1 MRALRIVQKNVQIC
15 ENFVKDVIY
24 NRRHDAKARRLI
36 ALFKLLSIPFYTIVR
51 LRQKAYQKRWLHNQH
66 LGCMVI
72 VVGNLTVGGTGKTPI
87 VEKLAKSLR
96 DKGRNVGVLS
106 RGYKSKKESLLKKL
120 WHWILHAEPCPPKVV
135 SDGKSC
141 LLPYEIAGDEPL
153 LLAKNLKDICVV
165 VDKDRVKAG
174 QYAIQKFN
182 CDTLVLDDGFQYFP
196 LKGTFYILLVDATN
210 PFGNGHVLPRGIL
223 REPLEHM
230 QRAQFIFL
238 TKCDQVSPQR
248 LKTLERFIRH
258 YNKQAPILPCVHQP
272 KYLQQLNTN
281 HQLPLTK
288 LQGKK
293 VAALSGIAS
302 PKSFEKFLINTG
314 ATIVY
319 QENFLDH
326 HGYTD
331 FEIEEFVAHAKQAQA
346 HFLITT
352 EKDAMRI
359 KNTNFQ
365 IPFYFLRME
374 IEWVKGTE
382 PFECILHKLA
392 NEMV

>member
-1 MRALRIVQKNVQIC
+1 MYVFRIIQKNIQLF

-24 NRRHDAKARRLI
+24 NRRHDLRARRLG
-36 ALFKLLSIPFYTIVR
+36 AFFKLLSVPFYTIVC

-96 DKGRNVGVLS
+96 DRGRNVGVLS

-135 SDGKSC
+135 SDGKQC

-153 LLAKNLKDICVV
+153 LLAKNLKNICVV

-174 QYAIQKFN
+174 QYAIKTFN
-182 CDTLVLDDGFQYFP
+182 CDTLLLDDGFQYFP

-210 PFGNGHVLPRGIL
+210 PFGNGYVLPRGIL

-258 YNKQAPILPCVHQP
+258 YNKQAPILPCIHQP
-272 KYLQQLNTN
+272 KYLNELNGEK
-281 HQLPLTK
+281 QLPLSN
-288 LQGKK
+288 LHGKK
-293 VAALSGIAS
+293 IAALSGIAS
-302 PKSFEKFLINTG
+302 PKTFEKFLTDAG

-319 QENFLDH
+319 KENFLDH
-326 HGYTD
+326 HCYTD
-331 FEIEEFVAHAKQAQA
+331 FEIQEFVEQAKQARA
-346 HFLITT
+346 DCLVTT

-359 KNTNFQ
+359 AGTDFQ
-365 IPFYFLRME
+365 LPFYFLRME

-392 NEMV
+392 NECP